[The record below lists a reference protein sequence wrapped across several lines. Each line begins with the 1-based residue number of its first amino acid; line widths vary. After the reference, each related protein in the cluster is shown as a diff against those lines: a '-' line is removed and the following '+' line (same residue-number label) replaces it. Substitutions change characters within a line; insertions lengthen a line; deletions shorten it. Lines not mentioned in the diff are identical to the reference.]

1 MTDLS
6 LSASSPPPAQPPART
21 EHLSAVGFLGYAA
34 GIAIII
40 WCLAGAGFSLDK
52 VLASPPR
59 FADFMSRAFPPN
71 LDPNVLERLGWKM
84 LETLQIAFAGAVI
97 GVVLSLPIAI
107 FAARVLIAGRWVN
120 QTLRT
125 ILGFIRAVP
134 DIAWALV
141 FVVAVGLGPFAG
153 MLAIVMDTI
162 GFCGRFFADD
172 MESTDK
178 GAAESLTATGA
189 RKLDMVACAT
199 IPAATPAFISTSL
212 YALEKAVRSSTIL
225 GLVGAGGIG
234 IELKVGFDLFDYP
247 TAMTVIL
254 MIAVVVIAIEYL
266 SGWARTKIIGEQR

>member
-1 MTDLS
+1 MTNLTAPS
-6 LSASSPPPAQPPART
+6 RYERPGAIA
-21 EHLSAVGFLGYAA
+21 FLGYVF
-34 GIAIII
+34 GLTLVI
-40 WCLAGAGFSLDK
+40 WCLAGAGFSLEK
-52 VLASPPR
+52 MASAPPR
-59 FADFMSRAFPPN
+59 FADFLDRAFPPN
-71 LDPNVLERLGWKM
+71 LEPKTLSRLGWKM
-84 LETLQIAFAGAVI
+84 IETLQIAVAGAVI
-97 GVVLSLPIAI
+97 GVILSIPVAL
-107 FAARVLIAGRWVN
+107 FAARGLVAGVWVN
-120 QTLRT
+120 QIVRN

-153 MLAIVMDTI
+153 MLAIAVDTI

-172 MESTDK
+172 MEGTDK
-178 GAAESLTATGA
+178 GPAESLTATGA
-189 RKLDMVACAT
+189 RKLDVVACAT

-254 MIAVVVIAIEYL
+254 MIAVVVIAIEQL
-266 SGWARTKIIGEQR
+266 SGWTRAKIIGEQR